1 MWIELDDDVMV
12 AGTPRKSGERFD
24 LYESEASLLI
34 DARKCHQVDGPIEAE
49 PLVCPAPK
57 TRKPISTTKEN

>member
-12 AGTPRKSGERFD
+12 AGTPRKSGERLD
-24 LYESEASLLI
+24 LYESEANLLI
-34 DARKCHQVDGPIEAE
+34 DAGKGHQVDGPKEAE

-57 TRKPISTTKEN
+57 TRKPVSTTKEN

>member
-12 AGTPRKSGERFD
+12 AGTPRKSGERLD
-24 LYESEASLLI
+24 LYESEANLLI
-34 DARKCHQVDGPIEAE
+34 DAGKGHQVDGLKEAE

-57 TRKPISTTKEN
+57 TRKPVSTTKEN